1 MKVGDLIQSSAFEGQ
16 NGIILEVDRIENSP
30 ENEIWFFVHWLSAN
44 EAYTSR
50 RDHREWC
57 RSWELEPRH
66 SVT

>member
-1 MKVGDLIQSSAFEGQ
+1 MKVGDLIKSSAYVGQ

-50 RDHREWC
+50 RDRQEWC
-57 RSWELEPRH
+57 RSWELVPRH
-66 SVT
+66 FVT